1 MLLAGAGLLLRSL
14 ALLQRVTG
22 GFSTPPQELL
32 TMAISPTD
40 RKYNDDR
47 AVRAYY
53 DQVLELARHLPG
65 VQSAAVS
72 DSLPP
77 NRQADADTFMIEGQT
92 LPPGE
97 MNPAVSKPVVGP
109 GYFETMRIPL
119 RQGRYFSE
127 HDTQDSTPVAIVSES
142 LARHFFPGQDPIGQ
156 RIKQSAPDDPYMEI
170 VGVVGDV
177 KYTGLQRDTDSAYYM
192 PYRQDHARQM
202 FLVVRSTLGVAGLA
216 PVLRRQIQSIDRGVT
231 LNAVST
237 MQQALDTDF
246 AQPRFNTIL
255 LTLFAGIALLLAFVG
270 IYGVIAYSVT
280 QRTHEI
286 GIRMALGAGRAS
298 VLGMVIGQGARLALL
313 GIALGLA
320 GALILTRLLSTLLFG
335 VGATDPLTFATVG
348 LGLLAVALLAAFIP
362 AHRATRISPVVALR
376 YE

>member
-1 MLLAGAGLLLRSL
+1 
-14 ALLQRVTG
+14 
-22 GFSTPPQELL
+22 
-32 TMAISPTD
+32 MAISPTD

-92 LPPGE
+92 LTPGE
-97 MNPAVSKPVVGP
+97 MNPAISKPVVGP

-119 RQGRYFSE
+119 REGRYFTG
-127 HDTQDSTPVAIVSES
+127 HDTQESTPVAIVSES
-142 LARHFFPGQDPIGQ
+142 LARHFFPGQDPIGR
-156 RIKQSAPDDPYMEI
+156 RIKQSAPDDPYLEI

-177 KYTGLQRDTDSAYYM
+177 KYTGLQKDTDAAYYT

-202 FLVVRSTLGVAGLA
+202 FLVVRSTVGAAGLG

-286 GIRMALGAGRAS
+286 GIRMALGAGRAN
-298 VLGMVIGQGARLALL
+298 VLGMVIGHGARLALL
-313 GIALGLA
+313 GIAVGLA
-320 GALILTRLLSTLLFG
+320 GAYILTRLLSTLLFG
-335 VGATDPLTFATVG
+335 VGATDLLTFATVG